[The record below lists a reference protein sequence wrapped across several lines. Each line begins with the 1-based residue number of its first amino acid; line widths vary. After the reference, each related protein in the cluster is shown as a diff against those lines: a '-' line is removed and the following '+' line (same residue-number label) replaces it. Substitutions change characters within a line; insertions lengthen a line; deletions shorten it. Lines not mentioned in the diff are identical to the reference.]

1 MSVQTR
7 NTHPVGR
14 QEKGINM
21 FDITAF
27 GFVVIAGCA
36 AILGY
41 AVARVFSSRSARR
54 YWAVSAAMI
63 GIGVLALTVYVANPG
78 EVGPDGVLHEPFF
91 ALAPLGYL
99 LMLAGA
105 GTVLARLGRQL
116 GHRMPATG

>member
-1 MSVQTR
+1 MSVKTR
-7 NTHPVGR
+7 NAHRVGR
-14 QEKGINM
+14 QEKGITM

-27 GFVVIAGCA
+27 GFVVIAACA

-41 AVARVFSSRSARR
+41 AVAQVFSSRSGRR

-105 GTVLARLGRQL
+105 GAVLARLGRQL